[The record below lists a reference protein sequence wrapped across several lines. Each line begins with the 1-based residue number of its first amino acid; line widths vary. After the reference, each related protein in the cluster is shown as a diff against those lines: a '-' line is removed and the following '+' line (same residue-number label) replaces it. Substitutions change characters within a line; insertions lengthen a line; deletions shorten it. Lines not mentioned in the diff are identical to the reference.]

1 MARAALVA
9 LAVTG
14 CLHAPPTGAVCAQLT
29 DRCVGHAIDQVMMTA
44 YWNEYDDPAL
54 AAYVAGVGQR
64 LLRAAGRT
72 ERWRFRVLDLA
83 DANGQANLDTTVYVT
98 RGALARLRSEAEL
111 AGLLGHEIGHVLA
124 GHGHEAIAES
134 ARRAP
139 RSDGDR
145 VLRAARD
152 DEIQADELGVLLASR
167 AGYEP
172 RAVETMLRAL
182 AAGDTRTEPDPD
194 DPHPGWV
201 ERLARV
207 RAFAAR
213 LPHGELGTRRY
224 LAAISGLVV
233 GEDPRELAIVDSTI
247 VLARA
252 GLAFELPPGT
262 RAEPSSEGLMFALG
276 DGAGLIRPISSRFA
290 HYLSAKRTADTW
302 QWIARGPRGAALV
315 VVTSAHPA
323 RTAAILQHAQRAPR
337 ADELAAL
344 HPSRVD
350 LAAPRPLWPD

>member
-14 CLHAPPTGAVCAQLT
+14 CLHGSPPGAACTQLT

-44 YWNEYDDPAL
+44 YWNEYDDRAL

-72 ERWRFRVLDLA
+72 DRWRFRVLDVP

-124 GHGHEAIAES
+124 GHGHEAIAEGE
-134 ARRAP
+134 RRAP

-152 DEIQADELGVLLASR
+152 DEIQADELAVLLASR

-182 AAGDTRTEPDPD
+182 AAGDPRTEPDPD

-213 LPHGELGTRRY
+213 LPHGELGGRRY
-224 LAAISGLVV
+224 LAAIAGLVV
-233 GEDPRELAIVDSTI
+233 GDDPRELAVVGSAV

-252 GLAFELPPGT
+252 GLAFDLPAGAPT
-262 RAEPSSEGLMFALG
+262 EPSSEGLMVGLG
-276 DGAGLIRPISSRFA
+276 DGAAVIRPISSRFA
-290 HYLSAKRTADTW
+290 RYLAPKRTADVW
-302 QWIARGPRGAALV
+302 QWVARGPHGAALV
-315 VVTSAHPA
+315 VVTAKDPA
-323 RTAAILQHAQRAPR
+323 RAAALLQHATRAPR

-344 HPSRVD
+344 HPARVD
-350 LAAPRPLWPD
+350 LGAPRPLWPD